1 MTEEKY
7 PNYECK
13 KTIMAVQDAMDVLN
27 GKWKISIV
35 AALCFNKKRYSDLLR
50 DVNGISGKML
60 SRELKDME
68 LNQLVKRTVAVD
80 QPVMVQYELTPFGKS
95 LKTLIEDLA
104 LWGIEHRKQIT
115 GK

>member
-1 MTEEKY
+1 MKERELD
-7 PNYECK
+7 NYECK
-13 KTIMAVQDAMDVLN
+13 MTIMAVHDAMDVLN

-60 SRELKDME
+60 SRELKEME
-68 LNQLVKRTVAVD
+68 LNQLIKRTVID
-80 QPVMVQYELTPFGKS
+80 TQPVTVVYELTEYGQS
-95 LKTLIEDLA
+95 LKLVINNLA
-104 LWGIEHRKQIT
+104 TWGIEHRKKII